1 MQMRQPVPTY
11 FGRYQVLEE
20 LGSGAM
26 GVVYL
31 CVDPRLARPVA
42 VKVIRESEH
51 MTPAEKTQFLAR
63 FRNEAEAAGRLNHP
77 GIVQIYDI
85 GPSYLVMEYLDG
97 KALST
102 ILKAG
107 QAYTVQEVCSIVL
120 QVADAV
126 DYAHKHGIVHRD
138 IKPANIMMMD
148 DGGVKVMD
156 FGVARLESSTLTVAG
171 TVVGSVRYMAPEQM
185 MGEQVDARA
194 DVFSLGAV
202 GYEMLTGR
210 APFPGKTI
218 TEVVGQVV
226 HGHYVP
232 PRQVDERLP
241 DALGNVFGG
250 AFAVRPDDRYP
261 SAMDFARDLYIASE
275 PVLDLQIG
283 EDPDPAGAAE
293 VRTTLMAPNATPPA
307 TTITRSVRAPGEG
320 TDGGREGLILVD
332 SDPRGAEVFLDGK
345 PVGTTP
351 VEGAEVS
358 FGRHVLRIEARGRGP
373 VSAEGPELHA
383 AAGANGRGA
392 SPRTVRRLRARRHAA
407 GAALRPDPRLP
418 TRGAGEGDGRLTGG
432 GDLDRREGP
441 GHGRRH
447 PGIRGRDARR
457 RRPGGGHLLD
467 VQAGV
472 RRRHA
477 GLGADDPAA
486 PVPALRRTETFRGW
500 RGPGRSLRPTSSRRT
515 RRLPP
520 PCSASTSPALP
531 PRGRWP
537 GPGTLGRRRRSRCKS
552 RDRCRACPR
561 PRTPPRPSWGGCS
574 RRDRPRRKPCLSY

>member
-51 MTPAEKTQFLAR
+51 MTAAEKTQFLAR

-293 VRTTLMAPNATPPA
+293 VRTTLMAPTATPPA

-373 VSAEGPELHA
+373 VSAEVEVKREQPLKA
-383 AAGANGRGA
+383 L
-392 SPRTVRRLRARRHAA
+392 SFTLPRART
-407 GAALRPDPRLP
+407 GEALRPGQFVAFGPDVTPPVRLS
-418 TRGAGEGDGRLTGG
+418 
-432 GDLDRREGP
+432 GP
-441 GHGRRH
+441 I
-447 PGIRGRDARR
+447 PAY
-457 RRPGGGHLLD
+457 P
-467 VQAGV
+467 
-472 RRRHA
+472 
-477 GLGADDPAA
+477 PAA
-486 PVPALRRTETFRGW
+486 LERGMEGSPVVEIWIDEKGQVMDVAILESAGAMLDGAVLEAVTSWTFRPASVGGTPVSV
-500 RGPGRSLRPTSSRRT
+500 RMTLQHQFRR
-515 RRLPP
+515 
-520 PCSASTSPALP
+520 
-531 PRGRWP
+531 
-537 GPGTLGRRRRSRCKS
+537 
-552 RDRCRACPR
+552 
-561 PRTPPRPSWGGCS
+561 
-574 RRDRPRRKPCLSY
+574 